1 VFEMY
6 IFPGPKLMIRPMSRP
21 P

>member
-1 VFEMY
+1 MY